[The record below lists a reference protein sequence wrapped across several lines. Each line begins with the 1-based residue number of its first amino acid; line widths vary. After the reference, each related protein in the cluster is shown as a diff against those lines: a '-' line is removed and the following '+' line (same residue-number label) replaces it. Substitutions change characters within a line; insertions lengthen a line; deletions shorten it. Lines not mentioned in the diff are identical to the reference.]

1 MFLKGDNG
9 MDRGK
14 LKMMSDE
21 DLERLWLRYRDDLFE
36 IRHEMDRRKDEPK
49 PDAGVDFTQ
58 YVTK

>member
-1 MFLKGDNG
+1 
-9 MDRGK
+9 
-14 LKMMSDE
+14 MMSDE